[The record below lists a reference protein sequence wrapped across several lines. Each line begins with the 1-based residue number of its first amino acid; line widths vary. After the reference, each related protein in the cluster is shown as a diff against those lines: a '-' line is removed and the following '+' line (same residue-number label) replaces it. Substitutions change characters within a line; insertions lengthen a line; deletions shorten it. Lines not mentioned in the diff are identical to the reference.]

1 MRRLEPALIGLFLA
15 AWLSALLGQLGVLDL
30 AGSLRLAF
38 YPFFSL
44 AAAMGWVAGNVYV
57 HRRRGLPQPLRR
69 RLLMIWLVGP
79 PGILY
84 LIRGMAPAAEQ
95 AIAPLVPLLGF
106 GVYSVFFLVPVT
118 LAPRTPPRP
127 PRIGGPPA

>member
-15 AWLSALLGQLGVLDL
+15 AWLSALLGQVGLLDL

-44 AAAMGWVAGNVYV
+44 AGAMGWVAGNVYV
-57 HRRRGLPQPLRR
+57 HRRRGLPKPLSR
-69 RLLMIWLVGP
+69 RLLLIWVVGP

-84 LIRGMAPAAEQ
+84 LVRGMAPAAEQ

-106 GVYSVFFLVPVT
+106 GVYSVFFAVPVT
-118 LAPRTPPRP
+118 LAPRTPPPRP
-127 PRIGGPPA
+127 PRIGRPG